1 MNNEGFPMWIAL
13 ALLSAFF
20 AALVAIFGKLG
31 LKGVDSTV
39 ATGMRALVMAA
50 FMVSVVAVMG
60 KMGEMTRFTGGD
72 MGLIVLSGVSGAL
85 SWVFYFAALK
95 IADASKVAP
104 LDRSSVLIVILLSA
118 IILGEKITP
127 KTGLAVALIFLGV
140 LVLTI

>member
-1 MNNEGFPMWIAL
+1 MNNEGFPMWIVL

-31 LKGVDSTV
+31 LKGVDSTA
-39 ATGMRALVMAA
+39 ATGMRAVVMAA
-50 FMVSVVAVMG
+50 FMVSVLAVMG

-127 KTGLAVALIFLGV
+127 KTGLAAALIFLGV

>member
-1 MNNEGFPMWIAL
+1 MWIAL

>member
-1 MNNEGFPMWIAL
+1 MNSNGSPMWIVL

-50 FMVSVVAVMG
+50 FMVSLVAVMG

>member
-1 MNNEGFPMWIAL
+1 L

-50 FMVSVVAVMG
+50 FMISLVAVMG

>member
-1 MNNEGFPMWIAL
+1 M

-104 LDRSSVLIVILLSA
+104 LDRSSVLMVILLSA

>member
-1 MNNEGFPMWIAL
+1 MWIVL

-104 LDRSSVLIVILLSA
+104 LDRSSVLMVILLSA

-127 KTGLAVALIFLGV
+127 KTGLAVALIFLGI

>member
-1 MNNEGFPMWIAL
+1 MWIVL

-60 KMGEMTRFTGGD
+60 KMGEMTKFTGGD

-104 LDRSSVLIVILLSA
+104 LDRSSVLMVILFSA
-118 IILGEKITP
+118 IILGEKISP

>member
-127 KTGLAVALIFLGV
+127 KTGLAAALIFLGV

>member
-1 MNNEGFPMWIAL
+1 MNSNGSPMWIVL

-20 AALVAIFGKLG
+20 AALAAIFGKLG

-50 FMVSVVAVMG
+50 FMVSLVAVMG

>member
-1 MNNEGFPMWIAL
+1 MNNNGFPMWIVL

-39 ATGMRALVMAA
+39 ATAVRAAIMAG
-50 FMVSVVAVMG
+50 FMVSVVAVFG
-60 KMGEMTRFTGGD
+60 KVGEMVKLTGGD
-72 MGLIVLSGVSGAL
+72 MALVVASGVCGAL
-85 SWVFYFAALK
+85 SWLFYFAALK

-118 IILGEKITP
+118 IILGEKITV
-127 KTGLAVALIFLGV
+127 KTGLAAMLIFLGV